1 MASIISLV
9 GAPGSGKGT
18 YGALLA
24 SRLLNACF
32 LSVGDILREQATTNK
47 QLASVMS
54 SGSLVDDALVNDAVV
69 QSLQDRAGKKGIVIL
84 DGYPRNSEQASLL
97 ANWPTRLLPSFAI
110 QFDVPDHVCITK
122 ILGRR
127 KCTICNKSLNVNGV
141 NTDGFNMPPMLPK
154 EGDCKVQCNPDKDWQ
169 KRDDDTEETIKLRF
183 EVYHNETKP
192 VLQYWKEREQLVRF
206 VPYNGV
212 QDIDKLVKVV
222 EPQLKGISKE

>member
-1 MASIISLV
+1 MARKVVWTQTVRKQRRNILDYWSNRNKSNEYAKKLIEIT
-9 GAPGSGKGT
+9 GKKLT
-18 YGALLA
+18 FLSQNPLLA
-24 SRLLNACF
+24 
-32 LSVGDILREQATTNK
+32 
-47 QLASVMS
+47 
-54 SGSLVDDALVNDAVV
+54 
-69 QSLQDRAGKKGIVIL
+69 
-84 DGYPRNSEQASLL
+84 
-97 ANWPTRLLPSFAI
+97 
-110 QFDVPDHVCITK
+110 
-122 ILGRR
+122 
-127 KCTICNKSLNVNGV
+127 
-141 NTDGFNMPPMLPK
+141 K